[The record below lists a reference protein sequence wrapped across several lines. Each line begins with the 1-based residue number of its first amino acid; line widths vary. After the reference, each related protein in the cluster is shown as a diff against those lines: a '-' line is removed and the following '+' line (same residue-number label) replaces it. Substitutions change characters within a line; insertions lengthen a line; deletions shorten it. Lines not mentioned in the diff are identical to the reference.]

1 MHLYL
6 SFCCRFFALEE
17 FTHINCCLEAVDRS
31 GNWRLKIW
39 KGIKW
44 EGVQND
50 ISGVSGY
57 YIPEF

>member
-1 MHLYL
+1 MWT
-6 SFCCRFFALEE
+6 SALEE

-44 EGVQND
+44 EGVEND